1 MNAKQLEIVT
11 KTAVQTALEYLEKE
25 KQKQLK
31 TKRDRRLRNIRLLL
45 KNYRAFVKHSEKIK
59 EELTTDQQEK
69 AMDELYADDFA
80 LESIKRSK
88 QRTLALV
95 QFMQRMLNVYRIMCE
110 ESNNP
115 EDKRR
120 YQVIYAMY
128 LSDTKMTAEEIA
140 KCHFIDRSTV
150 FRDVNKACETLSVLI
165 FGVDAIQFK

>member
-25 KQKQLK
+25 KQKQIK

-45 KNYRAFVKHSEKIK
+45 KNYRSFVKHAEKIK
-59 EELTTDQQEK
+59 DELTTFDSK
-69 AMDELYADDFA
+69 TAMDELYEDDFA

-88 QRTLALV
+88 QRTLAMV

-115 EDKRR
+115 EEKRR

-128 LSDTKMTAEEIA
+128 ISDKKMTAEEIA
-140 KCHFIDRSTV
+140 KSHFIDRSTV

-165 FGVDAIQFK
+165 FGVDAIKFE